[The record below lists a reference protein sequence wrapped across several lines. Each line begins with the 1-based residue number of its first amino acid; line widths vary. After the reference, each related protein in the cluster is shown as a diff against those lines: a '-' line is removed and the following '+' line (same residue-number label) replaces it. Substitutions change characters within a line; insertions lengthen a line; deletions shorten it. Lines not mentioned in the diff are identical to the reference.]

1 MRVMPGVRRRV
12 LAGAWL
18 LVAVP
23 LGFWWLRDLTLPV
36 PPSRVQI
43 EEPFN
48 YGIVSQAARLT
59 VRGFRP
65 TPRGFSLDPQS
76 QGEIEYRVQTAE
88 PLTRWSA
95 ITLQWYGG
103 EAGIQSAV
111 DLLDPGPQR
120 LLLNRSMP
128 GTRLPLPES
137 VAGRREIALRF
148 SARNTTEETR
158 FVLDKLV
165 LQSWEGPPPSFPDAL
180 RVGGIFLAVALGITA
195 LMARPKQAALVGLVL
210 TLALVLRYG
219 NVSRVAMAPLDPDAQ
234 GYRAYAQELTWTGPH
249 GFYSASFGE
258 REPLYPAI
266 VKLAL
271 WLFGDADLSL
281 RLLSAILSV
290 GVAYLGCR
298 LGMASLGAAWG
309 LSAGLLLSISV
320 PAIIESGRGLRVEL
334 EALLLVGTAWLLL
347 GKSGS
352 LPWRRA
358 ILAGVLAGGLLLTRF
373 PYAPALL
380 ILFAVSA
387 WWHRDLGRRLWRPL
401 LVAIAIAAVLV
412 LPHRLAMSVHQ
423 SDAGYD
429 VHRTLRWIANH
440 EFQGQPGFP
449 SPAAVI
455 RDPYAGPRITLG
467 QYYFGL
473 HTVWEVLWRSLRGL
487 GRAVLNLSPVG
498 YVEEVRAVLGLWLG
512 WVDLL
517 VAGLG
522 VIGLGA
528 LAGRRET
535 RWIPFVL
542 VLGLVHV
549 AFVYDLDLPDY
560 RFRMILQVMPLFAVA
575 VAAGSCWVLG
585 RMVVM
590 LPASRQY
597 CSHEVQEWHQRSSKS
612 PRPPLCQ
619 RGARGDFAR
628 LTA

>member
-1 MRVMPGVRRRV
+1 MPLVRRRV
-12 LAGAWL
+12 LGGVWL
-18 LVAVP
+18 LVTVP
-23 LGFWWLRDLTLPV
+23 VGLWVFRGLT
-36 PPSRVQI
+36 PPAPAMRVQI

-48 YGIVSQAARLT
+48 HGIASGAARLT
-59 VRGFRP
+59 VGGFRS
-65 TPRGFSLDPQS
+65 TPKGFALEPQG
-76 QGEIEYRVQTAE
+76 QGEIEYRVRTAQ

-103 EAGIQSAV
+103 EAGIQSTV
-111 DLLDPGPQR
+111 DLLDPGGPQR
-120 LLLNRSMP
+120 LLQNRSLA

-137 VAGRREIALRF
+137 VAGGTEIALRF
-148 SARNTTEETR
+148 SARNPTGEMR
-158 FVLDKLV
+158 LVLDKLV
-165 LQSWEGPPPSFPDAL
+165 LQSWDGPPPSFPAAGW
-180 RVGGIFLAVALGITA
+180 VGAIFLAVALGLAGLTA
-195 LMARPKQAALVGLVL
+195 HPKRAALVGLLL
-210 TLALVLRYG
+210 TLALVLRYA

-234 GYRAYAQELTWTGPH
+234 GYRAYAQALTWTGPQ
-249 GFYSASFGE
+249 GFYSAGFGE

-290 GVAYLGCR
+290 GVVSLGYR
-298 LGMASLGAAWG
+298 LGRALLGTTWGLGAG
-309 LSAGLLLSISV
+309 LFLSVSV
-320 PAIIESGRGLRVEL
+320 PAINESGRGLRVEL
-334 EALLLVGTAWLLL
+334 ETLLLTGAAWLLL
-347 GKSGS
+347 GTQGS
-352 LPWRRA
+352 LPWHRA
-358 ILAGVLAGGLLLTRF
+358 ILAGVVGGGLLLTRF

-380 ILFAVSA
+380 IVFAVSA

-401 LVAIAIAAVLV
+401 LVAVAIAAVLV
-412 LPHRLAMSVHQ
+412 LPHRLAMAARDG
-423 SDAGYD
+423 DAGYD
-429 VHRTLRWIANH
+429 VHRTLRWIANQ

-449 SPAAVI
+449 SPGAVI
-455 RDPYAGPRITLG
+455 RDPYVGPRITLG

-473 HTVWEVLWRSLRGL
+473 HSAWEVAWRSLRGL

-498 YVEEVRAVLGLWLG
+498 YVEEVRAVVGLGLG

-528 LAGRRET
+528 LAVRRET
-535 RWIPFVL
+535 RWIPVVL

-575 VAAGSCWVLG
+575 AAAGSRWVLG

-612 PRPPLCQ
+612 PQPPFTKGG
-619 RGARGDFAR
+619 RGGISPG
-628 LTA
+628 